1 MKLPSRTVPDLASQL
16 NFEKL
21 ERTVDSEPVTSLPTT
36 DLYVG
41 RRIVYVADA
50 ANGVYWD
57 LVLTDPN
64 ATYPWKY
71 VGGPALVSPGGV
83 GLAFTTV
90 GAAFSIQVVAGRPT
104 LAFPLSGE
112 YRTMNNGGVYHTTA
126 GGYEHQLKSRITRGG
141 ALNQG
146 DAFDGGSFANGAFER
161 EHITHPFC
169 LTYGPVQAGDV
180 LEQTYAHSAGAI
192 GVDWSNIYVGVEP
205 VRVG

>member
-41 RRIVYVADA
+41 RRVIYVADA

-64 ATYPWKY
+64 ATYPWSALGPVPL
-71 VGGPALVSPGGV
+71 VGEVTTAQSLTNGTYSD
-83 GLAFTTV
+83 LATV
-90 GAAFSIQVVAGRPT
+90 GPSVT
-104 LAFPLSGE
+104 LPL
-112 YRTMNNGGVYHTTA
+112 
-126 GGYEHQLKSRITRGG
+126 
-141 ALNQG
+141 
-146 DAFDGGSFANGAFER
+146 
-161 EHITHPFC
+161 
-169 LTYGPVQAGDV
+169 AGDYDV
-180 LEQTYAHSAGAI
+180 YVEAVHSSVAAGYFSAMSYAIGGTGASDADMAEVQHSANTDSRWPISRTRRKTGLTA
-192 GVDWSNIYVGVEP
+192 VTLTAKYRNSSVSVTYSNRVIRASP